1 MGCFEYKDNVFIVIG
16 ILNLFESK
24 FILFLDLFLLLNWFG
39 FIFLWLN
46 CKFKKDK
53 CKEIKYNECNDFV
66 WLV

>member
-39 FIFLWLN
+39 FIFLLLN